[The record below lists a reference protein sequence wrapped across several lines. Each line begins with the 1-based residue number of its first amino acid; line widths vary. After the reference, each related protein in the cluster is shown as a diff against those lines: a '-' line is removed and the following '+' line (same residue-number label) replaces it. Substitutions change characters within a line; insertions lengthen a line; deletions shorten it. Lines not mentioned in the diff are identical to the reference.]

1 MKTTITILL
10 YLISIWTLTAQDS
23 AIEKFMNEVQELE
36 NNMEYIEA
44 LELIDSNLQKFYD
57 YEFRLLKEKIYLN
70 EKMDHYAEN
79 LHIFEYA
86 HEKGYFFLLHPDIA
100 KYKPY
105 RVFPEFEEISQRD
118 LKIRA
123 QVNAESK
130 TTYKVHL
137 PKDFTGEKRWPLL
150 LIFHGGGSNLDRV
163 QKHWQSETLKS
174 GYIKVYL
181 QSYNHYDTETY
192 GWRSGDNIADI
203 KIFRIFI
210 EIIKEYPIDYEKII
224 LAGISAGAT
233 YAIDVAIRNV
243 IPANG
248 IIAFCPGI
256 PKDLKSIDQ
265 SKKANM
271 AVKVYM
277 VGGEKD
283 YYLPKQKEMAELFT
297 KSGRQFQHEVFK
309 DMGHQYPEDEDAVIN
324 TALTFFEELN

>member
-1 MKTTITILL
+1 
-10 YLISIWTLTAQDS
+10 
-23 AIEKFMNEVQELE
+23 
-36 NNMEYIEA
+36 
-44 LELIDSNLQKFYD
+44 
-57 YEFRLLKEKIYLN
+57 
-70 EKMDHYAEN
+70 MDHYAEN
-79 LHIFEYA
+79 LPIFEYA
-86 HEKGYFFLLHPDIA
+86 HEKGYFFLLHPDIP

-105 RVFPEFEEISQRD
+105 TVFPEFEEISERD

-130 TTYKVHL
+130 TTYIVNL
-137 PKDFTGEKRWPLL
+137 PKNYTSEKRWPLL

-203 KIFRIFI
+203 EIFRIFI
-210 EIIKEYPIDYEKII
+210 AIIKEYPIDYEKII

-256 PKDLKSIDQ
+256 PKDLKIIE
-265 SKKANM
+265 KREKINT
-271 AVKVYM
+271 AVKIFM
-277 VGGEKD
+277 VGGEND
-283 YYLPKQKEMAELFT
+283 YYLPKQIEMAEIFT

-309 DMGHQYPEDEDAVIN
+309 DMGHQYPEDEDSVIN